1 MKTIAG
7 WLRRLA
13 NWIAPPELFEAH
25 AYDATADHL
34 VAEAERVIGP
44 RPMHNDFKRRYVM
57 NRLIKAH
64 PGERTRDLALAIE
77 FAVRRLK
84 RD

>member
-1 MKTIAG
+1 MKRIAG

-13 NWIAPPELFEAH
+13 DWIDPPRVQWH
-25 AYDATADHL
+25 GYDLTADRL
-34 VAEAERVIGP
+34 VSEAERAIGT
-44 RPMHNDFKRRYVM
+44 RPVHNDFKRRYVM

-64 PGERTRDLALAIE
+64 PTERTRDLSLAIE
-77 FAVRRLK
+77 QAVRRLK